1 MKKMYSLVLFWLL
14 VSVTSA
20 TFAMEEERD
29 NDDNSTQ
36 SSQLLFPITQLSRQ
50 SSEDIPSYQPP
61 REKVSGD
68 DFNYEDEPDN
78 DPRSPSVRRK
88 FFSSPLTQP
97 PSHNRRFSVGGVSTQ
112 ESLVLFPDTPQ
123 LSQSSTGITS
133 YQLPREESDD
143 DFNYEDER
151 GDRVSLSVRRYF
163 TSDSPGIIEA
173 RDVLRRLIKE
183 QDELAIAQLGLFL
196 NIVYELN
203 LTEQGFQFERFA
215 SQLDKEETVKGQM
228 DCIAQKQ
235 AHFSSKNDDDEDE
248 EFEDCD
254 NGDDY

>member
-1 MKKMYSLVLFWLL
+1 M
-14 VSVTSA
+14 
-20 TFAMEEERD
+20 
-29 NDDNSTQ
+29 
-36 SSQLLFPITQLSRQ
+36 
-50 SSEDIPSYQPP
+50 
-61 REKVSGD
+61 
-68 DFNYEDEPDN
+68 
-78 DPRSPSVRRK
+78 
-88 FFSSPLTQP
+88 
-97 PSHNRRFSVGGVSTQ
+97 
-112 ESLVLFPDTPQ
+112 
-123 LSQSSTGITS
+123 
-133 YQLPREESDD
+133 
-143 DFNYEDER
+143 
-151 GDRVSLSVRRYF
+151 RRYF